1 MINFVRSILND
12 VFVSDNI
19 CKRYVF
25 ILHQTFESKEVSS
38 DGITSFIIDGE
49 NNLYPNGILFGDDR
63 LQISTE
69 DINYTNDLICT
80 SGLKINPY
88 EHNKLFLYNRFIPF
102 DNIINEL
109 KGKLNFLGYPQ
120 YLSLYRYNAHH
131 IELVGTYT
139 IIYDINEIDKLV
151 TVYAY
156 INEFDK
162 LKISEYSNI

>member
-1 MINFVRSILND
+1 MINFVRNVLND

-25 ILHQTFESKEVSS
+25 VFHQKFESKEISS
-38 DGITSFIIDGE
+38 DGVTSFIIDAE
-49 NNLYPNGILFGDDR
+49 NNIYPNGIVFGEDR

-69 DINYTNDLICT
+69 DINYTNDLICN
-80 SGLKINPY
+80 SGLGINPY
-88 EHNKLFLYNRFIPF
+88 DYNKMFLYDRFKPF
-102 DNIINEL
+102 DDIIKEL
-109 KGKLNFLGYPQ
+109 RDKLNFLGYPQ

-131 IELVGTYT
+131 IELVGTYSV
-139 IIYDINEIDKLV
+139 IYDIQEIDKSI

-162 LKISEYSNI
+162 IKISEYRNI

>member
-1 MINFVRSILND
+1 MINFVRGVLND

-19 CKRYVF
+19 CRRYVF
-25 ILHQTFESKEVSS
+25 VLHQEFESKEISS

-49 NNLYPNGILFGDDR
+49 NNLYPNSIIFGEDR

-69 DINYTNDLICT
+69 DINYTNDLIYS

-88 EHNKLFLYNRFIPF
+88 EYNKVFLYDRFKPF
-102 DNIINEL
+102 NDIINDL
-109 KGKLNFLGYPQ
+109 KGKLNILGYPQ
-120 YLSLYRYNAHH
+120 YLSLYRYNAHN

-139 IIYDINEIDKLV
+139 IMYDIQEIDRSI

-162 LKISEYSNI
+162 IKLSEYNNI